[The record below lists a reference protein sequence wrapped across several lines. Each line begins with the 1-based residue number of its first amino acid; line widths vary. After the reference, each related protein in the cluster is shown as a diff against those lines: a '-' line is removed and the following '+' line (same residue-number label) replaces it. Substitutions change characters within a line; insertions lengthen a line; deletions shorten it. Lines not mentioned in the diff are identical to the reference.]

1 MANRRE
7 IVRRRQAVRN
17 IRKITRTMQL
27 VATARYQSAYNR
39 AVATKPYSEKLGQ
52 MAANLSRAAG
62 SIDHPLMRQPDDPG
76 KGVAIVISSSRG
88 LAGSYNT
95 NLLRRAMGHLDELAE
110 SRRDIETRM
119 MRKKGA
125 AYFRYNERAMDHIDL
140 EMPDMPAFA
149 DVEPMAN
156 ELIQRFTSGDID
168 SADIVYTHFYSTS
181 KQAPEVLSLL
191 PLTADGGGEQGNVEY
206 EFSPDPEELLAELLP
221 ATVRLKLYQAF
232 TDAAISEQLARMV
245 AMKAA
250 TTAAEDK
257 IKLLTREYN
266 RARQTAI
273 TMELLDIVGG
283 ANALA

>member
-7 IVRRRQAVRN
+7 IVQRRKAVRN

-27 VATARYQSAYNR
+27 VATARYQTAYTR
-39 AVATKPYSEKLGQ
+39 AVATKPYAEKLAE

-62 SIDHPLMRQPDDPG
+62 TIDHPLMRQPEDPG
-76 KGVAIVISSSRG
+76 RGVVIVISSSRG

-95 NLLRRAMGHLDELAE
+95 NLLRRAGDHLDELSASGRE
-110 SRRDIETRM
+110 IETQM

-125 AYFRYNERAMDHIDL
+125 AYFRFNDRPMQEINT
-140 EMPDMPAFA
+140 EMPDMPGFA
-149 DVEPMAN
+149 DVEPMVN
-156 ELIQRFTSGDID
+156 ELIARFTSGELD
-168 SADIVYTHFYSTS
+168 SVDVVYTNFISAS
-181 KQAPEVLSLL
+181 KQQPEVLSLL
-191 PLTADGGGEQGNVEY
+191 PLSAEGGEDQAAVEY
-206 EFSPDPEELLAELLP
+206 EFSPEPQELLAELLP
-221 ATVRLKLYQAF
+221 ATVRLNLYQAF

-273 TMELLDIVGG
+273 TTELLDIVGG